1 MAEETYSRLI
11 VDLESVV
18 GVAATL
24 LSHEVQIVEVEIWV
38 SVEAV
43 SNTEVKRSPWYGM
56 YQVLGTLVVVS

>member
-1 MAEETYSRLI
+1 MAEETDSRLI

-43 SNTEVKRSPWYGM
+43 SITEVKKSP
-56 YQVLGTLVVVS
+56 